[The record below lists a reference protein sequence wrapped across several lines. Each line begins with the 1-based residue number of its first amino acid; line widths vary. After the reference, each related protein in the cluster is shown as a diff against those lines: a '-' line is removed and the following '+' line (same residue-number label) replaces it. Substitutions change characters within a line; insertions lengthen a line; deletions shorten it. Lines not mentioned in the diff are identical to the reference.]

1 VDVGEKVESGVG
13 VCSLSVNTPSPSPTV
28 LGISNGVNEL
38 GVIFGA
44 VGVSRRKKAVGVICS
59 SFLSGVSVAMS
70 PGRDVWQAMA
80 VIVIVMSSFVC
91 LLFFVGLGFMA
102 LFNWLCAILF
112 QEHNI
117 TKPKQSPHKSLI
129 FHFFL
134 QLFLPVTYGTKL
146 LNNFCPTGIS
156 L

>member
-28 LGISNGVNEL
+28 LGVSNGVNEL

-80 VIVIVMSSFVC
+80 VIVIVISSFVC
-91 LLFFVGLGFMA
+91 LLYFVKLGFMV
-102 LFNWLCAILF
+102 LFNGYAQYCF
-112 QEHNI
+112 KN
-117 TKPKQSPHKSLI
+117 TTSQSPNNHLI
-129 FHFFL
+129 NL
-134 QLFLPVTYGTKL
+134 
-146 LNNFCPTGIS
+146 
-156 L
+156 